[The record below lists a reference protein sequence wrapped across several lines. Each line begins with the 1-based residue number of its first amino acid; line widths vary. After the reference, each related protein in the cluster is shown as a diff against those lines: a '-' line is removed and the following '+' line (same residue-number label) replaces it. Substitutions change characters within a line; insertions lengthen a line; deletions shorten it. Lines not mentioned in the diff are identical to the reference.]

1 MITEMPF
8 HSIGS
13 KRILLLGGEGF
24 IGRNLAEYFS
34 EKNTCVSVGNEKSL
48 FEKRGDAFFQAK
60 PYEEKIE
67 HESDVIVHLI
77 DNKVSMDSFVEQEK
91 KLAENIELNRGHHL
105 IVLSSAVV
113 YANPDSEYGQR
124 KQTMEKFYTAYCED
138 RGIQLTILRLF
149 NTFGPYQIPY
159 RQGSL
164 VGNIM
169 YNALDGKQTQIND
182 REATRDFLYSGD
194 IPKFVEYV
202 IVNNMKGV
210 YDIGSGA
217 LTSIGELITLLE
229 EKIIKKSFDM
239 AYRDIRETLPSRC
252 AESALVKIV
261 ERRDLE
267 DGLQKTL
274 QFYADNMS
282 IVKSYVK

>member
-1 MITEMPF
+1 
-8 HSIGS
+8 
-13 KRILLLGGEGF
+13 LEGF

-91 KLAENIELNRGHHL
+91 KLVESIGLNSEHHL
-105 IVLSSAVV
+105 IVFSSAVV

-124 KQTMEKFYTAYCED
+124 KQAMEKLYTAYCED

-217 LTSIGELITLLE
+217 LTSIRELITLLE
-229 EKIIKKSFDM
+229 GKIIKKSFDM
-239 AYRDIRETLPSRC
+239 AYRDIRETLPSR
-252 AESALVKIV
+252 SAKSNLLGGVKLTNL
-261 ERRDLE
+261 EEGLRRTM
-267 DGLQKTL
+267 K
-274 QFYADNMS
+274 FYEDNMP
-282 IVKSYVK
+282 IVKSYVE